1 MKTSDKGL
9 VPSMDGATTKGEK
22 RKHMTNEPDV
32 VRIKRKKCERH
43 VEPAPASLTG
53 RRFLP
58 FLGLAPARLSM
69 PR

>member
-43 VEPAPASLTG
+43 VEPAPTSLTR

-58 FLGLAPARLSM
+58 FLRLAPARLSK